1 MKKIIVLLSACLLI
15 SLMGFSQKITPDK
28 VPAPVKEAF
37 AKKFPG
43 ATDVKY
49 EMEKKDYEINFK
61 DKGVEMSANFD
72 ATGKWL
78 ETETEIKVS
87 DLPKE
92 VSASVAKNFAGFKI
106 SEIAKTE
113 TPDKGLIYEMDL
125 KKDKEGFEVQFS
137 PKGDILKKTPLK
149 KQKEEEEED
158 EKK

>member
-1 MKKIIVLLSACLLI
+1 MKKIIVLLTACFLV
-15 SLMGFSQKITPDK
+15 SLMGYTQKLTAEKI
-28 VPAPVKEAF
+28 PAPVKEAF
-37 AKKFPG
+37 AKKFPA

-78 ETETEIKVS
+78 ETETEIKES

-92 VSASVAKNFAGFKI
+92 VSTSTTKNFSGFKI
-106 SEIAKTE
+106 SEVAKTE

-137 PKGDILKKTPLK
+137 PKGDILKKTLLK
-149 KQKEEEEED
+149 KEKEEEGKD
-158 EKK
+158 

>member
-1 MKKIIVLLSACLLI
+1 MKKIILLLSVCLLI
-15 SLMGFSQKITPDK
+15 SLMGVTQKVTPDK
-28 VPAPVKEAF
+28 VPAPVKQAF
-37 AKKFPG
+37 AKKFPA

-78 ETETEIKVS
+78 ETETEIKQS
-87 DLPKE
+87 DMPKE
-92 VSASVAKNFAGFKI
+92 VSASIAKNFAGFKI
-106 SEIAKTE
+106 SEVAKTE

-125 KKDKEGFEVQFS
+125 KKDKEGRFEVQFS

-149 KQKEEEEED
+149 KEKEEKD
-158 EKK
+158 